1 MTHVE
6 GNVISFTRQPTAQ
19 RQPTHYQ
26 QGIAKRSSEWPIVSE
41 FSLLS
46 DSWGD
51 SFRKSASFEI
61 ERP

>member
-1 MTHVE
+1 MSCSRRSRLHNANQCIT
-6 GNVISFTRQPTAQ
+6 NMR
-19 RQPTHYQ
+19 
-26 QGIAKRSSEWPIVSE
+26 IAKRSSEWPIVSE